1 MAGLST
7 APAEAQVELRNISKR
22 FGGVQAVRSASLAI
36 ARGTVHGIVG
46 ENGAG
51 KSTLGK
57 IIAGVIAPDE
67 GTLLVRG
74 EPVKFRSPRE
84 ALVDGIAMVSQ
95 EASIVPGLT
104 AYENVLLGAESR
116 RVGFIRRRE
125 LRRRY
130 TELTDRAGF
139 DVPLRRRGGTLRT
152 ADQQKIEILRAL
164 NRDAELLVLDE
175 PTAALSAPEAEHL
188 HEIVRNLASL
198 GKTVILVSHFLGEVL
213 ALADVVTVM
222 RDGHIVRTAP
232 SADETED
239 SLISAM
245 LGRSLARTFPDK
257 RIVAGDAPVVLSVR
271 DLQAVGA
278 TDVTIELRAGEIVGV
293 AGLVGAGRTEL
304 ARAIYGADRLIAGE
318 VSVAGQRLTR
328 LSPRRGMD
336 AGVVMLPESR
346 KDDGLIFTRNV
357 IQNVSVASLS
367 HFSRAGFVRRAAE
380 RDGATEALERCA
392 VTGRYSAPV
401 GALSGGN
408 QQKTLFARTLLR
420 SPRVLIADEP
430 TRGVDVGA
438 KRNIYEMLVDLA
450 GSGLAVL
457 LISSEVEEIVGLA
470 HRVLVMR
477 GGRVV
482 RELEGASI
490 NEAVIL
496 AAAFDRASPQ
506 PDSSA

>member
-7 APAEAQVELRNISKR
+7 EAAEAQVELRNISKR
-22 FGGVQAVRSASLAI
+22 FGGVQAVQSASLVI
-36 ARGTVHGIVG
+36 TRGTIHAIVG

-51 KSTLGK
+51 KSTVGK
-57 IIAGVIAPDE
+57 IIAGVITPDE
-67 GTLLVRG
+67 GKLLVRG
-74 EPVKFRSPRE
+74 EPVKFHSPRE
-84 ALVDGIAMVSQ
+84 ALDDGIAMVGQ
-95 EASIVPGLT
+95 EASIVPGLS

-139 DVPLRRRGGTLRT
+139 GVPLRRRGGTLRT

-164 NRDAELLVLDE
+164 SRDAELLVLDE

-188 HEIVRNLASL
+188 HGIVRNLASL

-213 ALADVVTVM
+213 ALADAVTVM
-222 RDGHIVRTAP
+222 RDGQIVRTAA
-232 SADETED
+232 STDETED

-257 RIVAGDAPVVLSVR
+257 RPVGEAAEVVLSVR
-271 DLQAVGA
+271 GLSAAGA
-278 TDVTIELRAGEIVGV
+278 TDVTLELRAGEIIGI

-304 ARAIYGADRLIAGE
+304 ARAIYGADRVFGGE
-318 VSVAGQRLTR
+318 VSVAGRRLMR
-328 LSPRRGMD
+328 PSPRRGMD

-357 IQNVSVASLS
+357 IQNVSVASLPR
-367 HFSRAGFVRRAAE
+367 FSRVGFVQRGAE
-380 RDGATEALERCA
+380 RTGATEALERCA

-420 SPRVLIADEP
+420 SPKVLIADEP

-450 GSGLAVL
+450 AEGLAVL
-457 LISSEVEEIVGLA
+457 LISSEVEEIVGLS

-490 NEAVIL
+490 NEAEIL
-496 AAAFDRASPQ
+496 AAAFDRSSAPT
-506 PDSSA
+506 DSSG

>member
-1 MAGLST
+1 MGGLST
-7 APAEAQVELRNISKR
+7 AQAEAQVELRNISKR
-22 FGGVQAVRSASLAI
+22 FGGVQAVRSASLAVT
-36 ARGTVHGIVG
+36 RGTIHAIVG

-57 IIAGVIAPDE
+57 IVAGVIAPDE
-67 GTLLVRG
+67 GVLLVRG
-74 EPVKFRSPRE
+74 KAVKFHSPRE
-84 ALVDGIAMVSQ
+84 ALVDGIAMVGQ
-95 EASIVPGLT
+95 EASIVPGLS

-116 RVGFIRRRE
+116 RLGFIQRHE

-130 TELTDRAGF
+130 AELTERAGF
-139 DVPLRRRGGTLRT
+139 GVPARRRGGALRT

-164 NRDAELLVLDE
+164 SRDAELLVLDE

-188 HEIVRNLASL
+188 HAIVRNLARL

-213 ALADVVTVM
+213 ALADAVTVM
-222 RDGHIVRTAP
+222 RDGHIVRTAA

-257 RIVAGDAPVVLSVR
+257 GAVAEDAPVVLSVR
-271 DLQAVGA
+271 GLRAHGA
-278 TDVTIELRAGEIVGV
+278 LDVTLELHAGEIVGL

-304 ARAIYGADRLIAGE
+304 ARAIYGADRLLAGE
-318 VSVAGQRLTR
+318 VGVAGRRLNR
-328 LSPRRGMD
+328 LSPRRSMD

-346 KDDGLIFTRNV
+346 KDDGLIFTRSV
-357 IQNVSVASLS
+357 IQNTSVASLTR
-367 HFSRAGFVRRAAE
+367 FTRVGFVRRGDE
-380 RDGATEALERCA
+380 RSGATEALERCG

-420 SPRVLIADEP
+420 SPTVLIADEP

-438 KRNIYEMLVDLA
+438 KRNIYEMLVGLA
-450 GSGLAVL
+450 ADGLAVL
-457 LISSEVEEIVGLA
+457 LISSEVEELVGLA

-477 GGRVV
+477 GGRIV
-482 RELEGASI
+482 RELEGTSI
-490 NEAVIL
+490 NEPEIL
-496 AAAFDRASPQ
+496 AAAFDRVSAQ
-506 PDSSA
+506 ADDSA